1 MKLSE
6 QQIKERHEKAQ
17 AEAEQKEQ
25 EHQDWFKRQGFLT
38 KTDRAFFVSK
48 LRDSQSNLAVA
59 WEQYRDDSFKEAK
72 KRIAFTIEIE
82 QTISSKIGDIL
93 IKNKFPL

>member
-38 KTDRAFFVSK
+38 SYYV
-48 LRDSQSNLAVA
+48 
-59 WEQYRDDSFKEAK
+59 
-72 KRIAFTIEIE
+72 
-82 QTISSKIGDIL
+82 
-93 IKNKFPL
+93 